1 MHFSAFFVACFAR
14 TITLLY
20 VIQAETMSAATFS
33 DLHLNTLLLK
43 SLEKN
48 QYQTPTAIQL
58 QTIPLILSGHDVMGS
73 AQTGTGKTA
82 AFVLPLL
89 HKLLTTDKKD
99 EQGTARVLILTP
111 TRELA
116 QQVFASFEK
125 YAQGSDIKGAL
136 AYGGASI
143 GPQVKAMK
151 DAQVVVATP
160 GRLLDHIIK
169 GSIKL
174 SSVDSLVFDEADRML
189 DMGFI
194 DEIKRILR
202 HVPRDRQTLLFSAT
216 FDDSIFKL
224 SKTLLK
230 DPKLVEVDKR
240 NSAAVEVEQ
249 VIYAVDEDRKREL
262 VSHMIGMKNWR
273 QVLIFTRTKQMADKL
288 AKEMCKDGL
297 KTESIHGDKSQ
308 GARDRALQN
317 FKDGSTRVL
326 VATDVAARGLDIV
339 SLKYVINFELPYIA
353 EDYVH
358 RIGRTGRAGE
368 QGLAMSL
375 VSLDEQWLLEE
386 IEVLLDT
393 RLTPQWLAGYEP
405 DPTKK
410 PKDNRKNTN
419 KSRKDRDKKRILG
432 KKNTNR
438 RR

>member
-1 MHFSAFFVACFAR
+1 
-14 TITLLY
+14 
-20 VIQAETMSAATFS
+20 MSATTFS
-33 DLHLNTLLLK
+33 SLNLDPLLLTAI
-43 SLEKN
+43 EQN
-48 QYQTPTAIQL
+48 NYTTPTAIQIK
-58 QTIPLILSGHDVMGS
+58 TIPPILAGSDVMGS

-89 HKLLTTDKKD
+89 HKLLNTHKKD
-99 EQGTARVLILTP
+99 EQGLARVVILTP

-125 YAQGSDIKGAL
+125 YAQGTNINGAL

-143 GPQVKAMK
+143 GPQIKALK
-151 DAQVVVATP
+151 TAQVIVATP
-160 GRLLDHIIK
+160 GRLLDHIVK
-169 GSIKL
+169 GSVVL

-194 DEIKRILR
+194 DEIRRILR
-202 HVPRDRQTLLFSAT
+202 HIPGDRQTLLFSAT
-216 FDDSIFKL
+216 FDDSVFEL
-224 SKTLLK
+224 SKKLLK
-230 DPKLVEVDKR
+230 NPELIEVDKR

-249 VIYAVDEDRKREL
+249 VIYSVDEDRKREL

-273 QVLIFTRTKQMADKL
+273 QVLIFTRTKQMADQL

-317 FKDGSTRVL
+317 FKEGITRVL
-326 VATDVAARGLDIV
+326 VATDVAARGLDI
-339 SLKYVINFELPYIA
+339 STLRYVINFELPYIA

-375 VSLDEQWLLEE
+375 VSIDEQWLLEE

-405 DPTKK
+405 DPNKK

-419 KSRKDRDKKRILG
+419 KLRKDRDKKRITG
-432 KKNTNR
+432 KREPSR
-438 RR
+438 RRK

>member
-1 MHFSAFFVACFAR
+1 
-14 TITLLY
+14 
-20 VIQAETMSAATFS
+20 MSATTFS
-33 DLHLNTLLLK
+33 ELKLDPVLLNA
-43 SLEKN
+43 LEQN
-48 QYQTPTAIQL
+48 EYHTPTAIQL
-58 QTIPLILSGHDVMGS
+58 KTIPLILAGHDVMGS

-89 HKLLTTDKKD
+89 HKLLNTPSKD
-99 EQGTARVLILTP
+99 EPGTARVLILTP

-125 YAQGSDIKGAL
+125 YAQGTDIKGAL

-143 GPQVKAMK
+143 GPQIKAMK

-202 HVPRDRQTLLFSAT
+202 HVPSDRQTLLFSAT
-216 FDDSIFKL
+216 FDDSVFEL
-224 SKTLLK
+224 SKKLLK
-230 DPKLVEVDKR
+230 DPKLVEVNKR

-249 VIYAVDEDRKREL
+249 IIYAVDEDRKREL

-273 QVLIFTRTKQMADKL
+273 QVLIFTRTKQMADQL
-288 AKEMCKDGL
+288 AKEMWKDGL
-297 KTESIHGDKSQ
+297 KTQSIHGDKSQ
-308 GARDRALQN
+308 GARDRALQD
-317 FKDGSTRVL
+317 FKEGTTRVL

-405 DPTKK
+405 DPNKK

-419 KSRKDRDKKRILG
+419 KSRKERDKKRITG
-432 KKNTNR
+432 QKTPNR
-438 RR
+438 RRK

>member
-1 MHFSAFFVACFAR
+1 
-14 TITLLY
+14 
-20 VIQAETMSAATFS
+20 MSATTFS
-33 DLHLNTLLLK
+33 SLNLDPLLLTAVAH
-43 SLEKN
+43 N
-48 QYQTPTAIQL
+48 NYTQPTAIQVN
-58 QTIPLILSGHDVMGS
+58 TIPLILAGNDVMGS

-89 HKLLTTDKKD
+89 HKLLNTPKKD
-99 EQGTARVLILTP
+99 ESGIARVVILTP

-116 QQVFASFEK
+116 QQVFASVEK
-125 YAQGSDIKGAL
+125 YAQGTGIKGAL

-143 GPQVKAMK
+143 GPQIKALK
-151 DAQVVVATP
+151 DAQIIVATP

-169 GSIKL
+169 GSVVL

-202 HVPRDRQTLLFSAT
+202 HIPGDRQTLLFSAT
-216 FDDSIFKL
+216 FDDSVFEL
-224 SKTLLK
+224 SKKLLK
-230 DPKLVEVDKR
+230 NPELVEVDKR

-317 FKDGSTRVL
+317 FKVGTTRVL
-326 VATDVAARGLDIV
+326 VATDVAARGLDIAT
-339 SLKYVINFELPYIA
+339 LKYVINFELPYIA

-405 DPTKK
+405 DPNKK
-410 PKDNRKNTN
+410 PKDNRKNSN
-419 KSRKDRDKKRILG
+419 KSRKDRDKKRITG
-432 KKNTNR
+432 QRAPSR
-438 RR
+438 RRK

>member
-1 MHFSAFFVACFAR
+1 
-14 TITLLY
+14 
-20 VIQAETMSAATFS
+20 MSAATFT
-33 DLHLNTLLLK
+33 DLHLDPLLLK
-43 SLEKN
+43 SLELTE
-48 QYQTPTAIQL
+48 YQTPTAIQL
-58 QTIPLILSGHDVMGS
+58 QTIPLILAGHDVMGS

-89 HKLLTTDKKD
+89 HKLITSDKKD
-99 EQGTARVLILTP
+99 EQGTVRILILTP

-125 YAQGSDIKGAL
+125 YAQGCDIKGAL

-151 DAQVVVATP
+151 EAQVVVATP

-169 GSIKL
+169 GSITL

-216 FDDSIFKL
+216 FDDSVFEL
-224 SKTLLK
+224 SKKLLK

-317 FKDGSTRVL
+317 FKEGTTRVL

-405 DPTKK
+405 DPNKK

-432 KKNTNR
+432 KKSSNR

>member
-1 MHFSAFFVACFAR
+1 
-14 TITLLY
+14 
-20 VIQAETMSAATFS
+20 MSAATFT
-33 DLHLNTLLLK
+33 DLHLDPLLLK
-43 SLEKN
+43 SLELTEYKS
-48 QYQTPTAIQL
+48 PTAIQL
-58 QTIPLILSGHDVMGS
+58 QTIPLILAGNDVMGS

-89 HKLLTTDKKD
+89 HKLITSDKKD

-125 YAQGSDIKGAL
+125 YAQGCGIKGAL

-151 DAQVVVATP
+151 EAQVVVATP

-169 GSIKL
+169 GSITL

-202 HVPRDRQTLLFSAT
+202 HVPSERQTLLFSAT
-216 FDDSIFKL
+216 FDDSVFEL
-224 SKTLLK
+224 SKKLLK

-317 FKDGSTRVL
+317 FKEGTTRVL

-405 DPTKK
+405 DPNKK

-432 KKNTNR
+432 KKSSNR

>member
-1 MHFSAFFVACFAR
+1 MSVSSFSS
-14 TITLLY
+14 LKL
-20 VIQAETMSAATFS
+20 
-33 DLHLNTLLLK
+33 DPLLLNAVA
-43 SLEKN
+43 LN
-48 QYQTPTAIQL
+48 NYTTPTAIQL
-58 QTIPLILSGHDVMGS
+58 KTIPPILAGSDVMGS

-89 HKLLTTDKKD
+89 HKLLNTPKKD
-99 EQGTARVLILTP
+99 EAGVARIVILTP

-116 QQVFASFEK
+116 QQVFSSFEK
-125 YAQGSDIKGAL
+125 YAQGTHILGAL
-136 AYGGASI
+136 VYGGASI
-143 GPQVKAMK
+143 GPQIKALK
-151 DAQVVVATP
+151 SAQVIVATP

-169 GSIKL
+169 GSVVL

-202 HVPRDRQTLLFSAT
+202 YIPGDRQTLLFSAT
-216 FDDSIFKL
+216 FDDGVFEL
-224 SKTLLK
+224 SKKLLK
-230 DPKLVEVDKR
+230 NPELIEVDKR

-249 VIYAVDEDRKREL
+249 VIYAVDDDRKREL

-326 VATDVAARGLDIV
+326 VATDVAARGLDIPA
-339 SLKYVINFELPYIA
+339 LKYVINFELPYIA

-368 QGLAMSL
+368 QGLALSL
-375 VSLDEQWLLEE
+375 VSIDEQWLLEE

-393 RLTPQWLAGYEP
+393 RLVPQWLEGYEP
-405 DPTKK
+405 DLNKP
-410 PKDNRKNTN
+410 PKDNRKNSN
-419 KSRKDRDKKRILG
+419 KSRKARDKKRILG
-432 KKNTNR
+432 DKKPKR
-438 RR
+438 R

>member
-1 MHFSAFFVACFAR
+1 VAEYAYNSALCHFKAKP
-14 TITLLY
+14 
-20 VIQAETMSAATFS
+20 MSATTFS
-33 DLHLNTLLLK
+33 SLNLDPVLLNAI
-43 SLEKN
+43 EQN
-48 QYQTPTAIQL
+48 NYTQPTAIQL
-58 QTIPLILSGHDVMGS
+58 KTIPLILAGSDVMGS

-89 HKLLTTDKKD
+89 HKLLNTPKKD
-99 EQGTARVLILTP
+99 EQGLARVLILTP

-143 GPQVKAMK
+143 GPQIKAMK

-202 HVPRDRQTLLFSAT
+202 HVPSDRQTLLFSAT
-216 FDDSIFKL
+216 FDDSVFEL
-224 SKTLLK
+224 SKKLLRN
-230 DPKLVEVDKR
+230 PELVEVDKR

-273 QVLIFTRTKQMADKL
+273 QVLIFTRTKQMADQL

-297 KTESIHGDKSQ
+297 KTQSIHGDKSQ
-308 GARDRALQN
+308 GARDRALLD
-317 FKDGSTRVL
+317 FKEGSTRVL
-326 VATDVAARGLDIV
+326 VATDVAARGLDIPA
-339 SLKYVINFELPYIA
+339 LKYVINFELPYIA

-393 RLTPQWLAGYEP
+393 RLTPQWLTGYEP
-405 DPTKK
+405 DPNKK
-410 PKDNRKNTN
+410 PKDNRKNSN
-419 KSRKDRDKKRILG
+419 KSRKERDKKRVLG
-432 KKNTNR
+432 KKTPNR